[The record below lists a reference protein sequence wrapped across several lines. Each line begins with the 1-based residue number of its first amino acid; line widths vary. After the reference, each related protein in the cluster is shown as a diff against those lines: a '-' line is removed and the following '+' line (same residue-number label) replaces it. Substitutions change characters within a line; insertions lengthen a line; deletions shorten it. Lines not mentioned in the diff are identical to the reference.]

1 VFRGSVKGRKPNV
14 KHKRLKGHYQLYRD
28 YFHHTN
34 PVLNVQKFWC
44 RYQMSRKLFLTI
56 LSGVRAHNDYF
67 TAWPDAIGKL
77 GFTSYQK
84 CSASICMLAYGLAGD
99 LTDEHLQ
106 MSESN
111 RLESMYKFCKAVIA
125 VF

>member
-1 VFRGSVKGRKPNV
+1 
-14 KHKRLKGHYQLYRD
+14 
-28 YFHHTN
+28 
-34 PVLNVQKFWC
+34 
-44 RYQMSRKLFLTI
+44 MSKKLFLTI
-56 LSGVRAHNDYF
+56 LSGVRAHDDYF
-67 TAWPDAIGKL
+67 TVRLDAIGKL

-84 CSASICMLAYGLAGD
+84 CFASNCMLAYGVAGD
-99 LTDEHLQ
+99 LTDEYLR